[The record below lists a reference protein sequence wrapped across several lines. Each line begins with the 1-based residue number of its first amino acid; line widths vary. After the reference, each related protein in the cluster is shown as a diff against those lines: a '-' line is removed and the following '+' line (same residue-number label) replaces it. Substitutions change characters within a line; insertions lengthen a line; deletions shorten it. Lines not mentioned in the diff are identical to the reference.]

1 MSLLLPLLRRV
12 SVSPAVQV
20 CFGYDCVARD
30 ASDRTLDRADE
41 VVWDIHNLQGASST
55 ARQKL
60 SAVAMGSIP
69 SLAVE
74 VVDGPSVGRRSGG
87 RNRVSFDLSKITT
100 HEITPYAEVYGV
112 HPRDFVLTLVDA
124 RLCMDISGCDSGDEH
139 TSDSDD
145 DEEFD
150 GRPAWRKIPEQLL
163 GSSAVSRPV
172 VVIMFSACFLVRAF
186 GSEVMREVL
195 VAGHP

>member
-12 SVSPAVQV
+12 SVSPAVLV
-20 CFGYDCVARD
+20 SFSDDRVARD
-30 ASDRTLDRADE
+30 ASDRTLDGADE

-100 HEITPYAEVYGV
+100 HEITPYAEVPATDTMASRHGGE
-112 HPRDFVLTLVDA
+112 RSSLVQP
-124 RLCMDISGCDSGDEH
+124 CQ
-139 TSDSDD
+139 
-145 DEEFD
+145 
-150 GRPAWRKIPEQLL
+150 PEMAAIR
-163 GSSAVSRPV
+163 SVP
-172 VVIMFSACFLVRAF
+172 LVRNLP
-186 GSEVMREVL
+186 SSQRREAKSHAYHRTPRPPHHSLARARNAASVGPTL
-195 VAGHP
+195 DAT

>member
-1 MSLLLPLLRRV
+1 MAAVVASLAAFAAGLGF
-12 SVSPAVQV
+12 PAVPV
-20 CFGYDCVARD
+20 GFSDDRVARD
-30 ASDRTLDRADE
+30 ASDRRLDRADE

-100 HEITPYAEVYGV
+100 HEITPYAEVWFG
-112 HPRDFVLTLVDA
+112 
-124 RLCMDISGCDSGDEH
+124 
-139 TSDSDD
+139 
-145 DEEFD
+145 
-150 GRPAWRKIPEQLL
+150 IPVVF
-163 GSSAVSRPV
+163 AVSFV
-172 VVIMFSACFLVRAF
+172 VFSSVGGFSLSLSLLFLFLCPLLSLPSR
-186 GSEVMREVL
+186 L
-195 VAGHP
+195 VNSTPKS